1 MGIRNPNGSDYQVT
15 GSLQQFDPENPEHDL
30 FNSWDQE
37 VIQIGGSPIFYHE
50 VFIQSGTVDPQYW
63 EDRGK
68 IYSPVGIQLWG
79 YYEPLNQANMQGAFG
94 FDGADDMA
102 FEFNYKAVLT
112 AIGHPPKMGS
122 RLFTPHKNEN
132 WIIVQRKLDQFKL
145 WGEIRL
151 QLVCQRFQ
159 ESVTTGEGKVT
170 QAKTDFKIN

>member
-1 MGIRNPNGSDYQVT
+1 M
-15 GSLQQFDPENPEHDL
+15 QQFDPENPEHAL
-30 FNSWDQE
+30 FNAWDQE
-37 VIQIGGSPIFYHE
+37 VIRIGGSPIFYHE

-79 YYEPLNQANMQGAFG
+79 YYEPLNQPNMQGAFG
-94 FDGADDMA
+94 FDGADDML
-102 FEFNYKAVLT
+102 FEFNYKSVLDS
-112 AIGHPPKMGS
+112 IGHPPKMGS

-159 ESVTTGEGKVT
+159 ESTTTGEGKVT